1 MGKRKASVFTVVE
14 SVNHWMEAN
23 CRIPAFANATQEEST
38 PIGVGLGPPLPFR
51 STTPATTP
59 IGVEWSTPVPYPLT
73 AEPNSQVTGGPRAAT
88 VTGVAIL
95 ALVEVTS
102 LSGEQPLEE
111 MVITFEDCMNK
122 LFIGFVSASRN
133 HWGCYMI

>member
-23 CRIPAFANATQEEST
+23 CRIPAFANAAQEEST
-38 PIGVGLGPPLPFR
+38 PVGVGLGPPLPFR

-59 IGVEWSTPVPYPLT
+59 VGADWSTPVPYPLT
-73 AEPNSQVTGGPRAAT
+73 AEPSSQVMGGPRAAT
-88 VTGVAIL
+88 VTGVAIP
-95 ALVEVTS
+95 ALVEVTG

-111 MVITFEDCMNK
+111 MAPEREAAIEAFWALLAE
-122 LFIGFVSASRN
+122 LG
-133 HWGCYMI
+133 YEPL